1 MDAAVETQSRRLPR
15 VTRPRIRIGEILL
28 SMGAISEADLQKI
41 LAAHLDRGEPFGK
54 VAVQMKLITESELRQ
69 ALAQQFTYPIAR
81 IGESALSPMLAAAYE
96 PFGPYAES
104 LRTLR
109 SQLLMRWM
117 GEHDCTLAV
126 CSARTGEGCSTL
138 AANLAIVFAQLGERT
153 LLIDANLRN
162 PVQHHLFGLGEC
174 DGLTDLI
181 KGCCRTEKA
190 LRKVAQFECL
200 NVLTAGTPPPNPQE
214 LLSRLPF
221 AQLLDEMSNRYDVI
235 IIDTPPLLEY
245 ADGQIVAARARG
257 CLLGTR
263 RDSTRLL
270 DIARMKSQLDPN
282 LTHVLGTVISG

>member
-1 MDAAVETQSRRLPR
+1 MDAAVEPRSRLPR
-15 VTRPRIRIGEILL
+15 VTRPRTRIGEILL
-28 SMGAISEADLQKI
+28 KMGAISEADLQRV
-41 LAAHLDRGEPFGK
+41 LAAHLDSGEPFGK
-54 VAVQMKLITESELRQ
+54 VAVAMKVITESELRQ
-69 ALAQQFTYPIAR
+69 ALAQQFAYPIAR
-81 IGESALSPMLAAAYE
+81 IGESPLSPTLLAAYQ
-96 PFGPYAES
+96 PFGRYAEA

-138 AANLAIVFAQLGERT
+138 AANLAIVFSQLGERT
-153 LLIDANLRN
+153 LLIDANLRQ

-190 LRKVAQFECL
+190 LRRIPQFDAL

-221 AQLLDEMSNRYDVI
+221 AHLLDEMSSLYDVV

-245 ADGQIVAARARG
+245 ADGQIIAARARG

-263 RDSTRLL
+263 RDSTRVI
-270 DIARMKSQLDPN
+270 DIARMKAQLDPN

>member
-1 MDAAVETQSRRLPR
+1 MDAAVEPRARLPR
-15 VTRPRIRIGEILL
+15 VTRPRTRIGEILL
-28 SMGAISEADLQKI
+28 SMGAISESDLQRV

-54 VAVQMKLITESELRQ
+54 VAVAMKVITESDLRQ
-69 ALAQQFTYPIAR
+69 ALARQFAYPIAR
-81 IGESALSPMLAAAYE
+81 IGESALSPTLLAAYQ
-96 PFGPYAES
+96 PFGQYAEA

-117 GEHDCTLAV
+117 SEHDCALAV

-138 AANLAIVFAQLGERT
+138 AANLAIVFSQLGERT
-153 LLIDANLRN
+153 LLIDANLRQ

-181 KGCCRTEKA
+181 KGCCHIDKA
-190 LRKVAQFECL
+190 LRRIAQFDCL

-221 AQLLDEMSNRYDVI
+221 AQLLDELAGRYDVI
-235 IIDTPPLLEY
+235 IIDTPPLLEF
-245 ADGQIVAARARG
+245 ADGQIIAARARG

-263 RDSTRLL
+263 RDSTRLI
-270 DIARMKSQLDPN
+270 DIARMKAQLDPN

>member
-1 MDAAVETQSRRLPR
+1 MDAAVEPRARLPR
-15 VTRPRIRIGEILL
+15 VTRRPRTRIGDILL
-28 SMGAISEADLQKI
+28 HMGAISEEDLQRI
-41 LAAHLDRGEPFGK
+41 LDAHLNSGEPFGK
-54 VAVQMKLITESELRQ
+54 VAVALKIISESDLRQ

-81 IGESALSPMLAAAYE
+81 IGESALSPALAAAYE
-96 PFGPYAES
+96 PFGQYAEA

-126 CSARTGEGCSTL
+126 CSARSGEGCSTL
-138 AANLAIVFAQLGERT
+138 AANLAIVFSQVGERT
-153 LLIDANLRN
+153 LLIDANLRR

-190 LRKVAQFECL
+190 LRKIPQFDCL
-200 NVLTAGTPPPNPQE
+200 NVMTAGTPPPNPQE

-221 AQLLDEMSNRYDVI
+221 AHLLDEMSGHYDVI
-235 IIDTPPLLEY
+235 IIDTPPLLEF

-263 RDSTRLL
+263 RDSTRLI
-270 DIARMKSQLDPN
+270 DIARMKAQLDPN

>member
-1 MDAAVETQSRRLPR
+1 MDAAVEPRPRLPR
-15 VTRPRIRIGEILL
+15 VTRPRTRIGEILL
-28 SMGAISEADLQKI
+28 KMGAISEADLQRV
-41 LAAHLDRGEPFGK
+41 LAAHLDSGEPFGK
-54 VAVQMKLITESELRQ
+54 VAVAMKVITESELRQ
-69 ALAQQFTYPIAR
+69 ALAQQFAYPIAR
-81 IGESALSPMLAAAYE
+81 IGESPLSPTLLAAYQ
-96 PFGPYAES
+96 PFGRYAEA

-138 AANLAIVFAQLGERT
+138 AANLAIVFSQLGERT
-153 LLIDANLRN
+153 LLIDANLRQ

-190 LRKVAQFECL
+190 LRRIPQFDAL

-221 AQLLDEMSNRYDVI
+221 AHLLDEMSSLYDVV

-245 ADGQIVAARARG
+245 ADGQIIAARARG

-263 RDSTRLL
+263 RDSTRVI
-270 DIARMKSQLDPN
+270 DIARMKAQLDPN

>member
-28 SMGAISEADLQKI
+28 SMGAISEADLQKT

-54 VAVQMKLITESELRQ
+54 VAVQLKLITESELRQ

-96 PFGPYAES
+96 PFGPYAEG

-126 CSARTGEGCSTL
+126 CSARSGEGCSTL

-162 PVQHHLFGLGEC
+162 PVQHHL
-174 DGLTDLI
+174 
-181 KGCCRTEKA
+181 CRTEKA

-221 AQLLDEMSNRYDVI
+221 AQLLDEMSSRYDVI

-245 ADGQIVAARARG
+245 ADGQIIAARARG

-263 RDSTRLL
+263 RDSTRLV